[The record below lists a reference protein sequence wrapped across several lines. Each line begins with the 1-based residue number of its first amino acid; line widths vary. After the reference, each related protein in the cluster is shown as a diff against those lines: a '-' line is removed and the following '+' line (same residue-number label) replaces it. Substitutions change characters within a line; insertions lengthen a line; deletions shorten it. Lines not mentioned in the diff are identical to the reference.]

1 MQDSIRS
8 INDYYSGY
16 LDLNFWTKTILG
28 DTGGFSAP
36 ATNKAICSA
45 VLETTGQKLACMV
58 TGVNTTNPLYI
69 SYRLKFYY
77 ALTSNTPYLITLTTQ
92 KGDSN

>member
-45 VLETTGQKLACMV
+45 VLETTG
-58 TGVNTTNPLYI
+58 
-69 SYRLKFYY
+69 
-77 ALTSNTPYLITLTTQ
+77 
-92 KGDSN
+92 